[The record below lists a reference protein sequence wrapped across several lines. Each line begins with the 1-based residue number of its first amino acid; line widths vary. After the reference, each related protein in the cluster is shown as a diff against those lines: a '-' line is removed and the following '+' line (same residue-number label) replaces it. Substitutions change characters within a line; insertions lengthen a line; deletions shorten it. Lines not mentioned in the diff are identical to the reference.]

1 MDNNK
6 VLTMIEDEMP
16 SVMKK
21 CEKRYRLSEFWF
33 YEDIH
38 DWVFYGTIDILWHNL
53 MTEYG
58 AFTPGKEFKCAEE
71 ALAGLLRRGCN
82 KDNFYFPNIQ
92 KILVRMEN
100 LSYVINKGPR
110 CFNARPNMPGR
121 YHADYQLQWIAFSTE
136 EFADFIFDFE
146 TIVPMVFQK
155 TEEVLEPIKLKW
167 MQSAK
172 IFQVL
177 EPFRKTHLEPVG
189 ITIGIRDFDERSARV
204 RFWWLDKVPLDLDV
218 PIDSIQEIF
227 ASVPE
232 MMSRQED
239 STFRNF
245 FFCDYPADD
254 V

>member
-1 MDNNK
+1 
-6 VLTMIEDEMP
+6 
-16 SVMKK
+16 
-21 CEKRYRLSEFWF
+21 
-33 YEDIH
+33 
-38 DWVFYGTIDILWHNL
+38 
-53 MTEYG
+53 
-58 AFTPGKEFKCAEE
+58 
-71 ALAGLLRRGCN
+71 
-82 KDNFYFPNIQ
+82 
-92 KILVRMEN
+92 MEN
-100 LSYVINKGPR
+100 LSYVINKGLR
-110 CFNARPNMPGR
+110 CFSARPNMPGR
-121 YHADYQLQWIAFSTE
+121 YQADHRLQWIALSAK

-155 TEEVLEPIKLKW
+155 TEEALEPIKLKW

-172 IFQVL
+172 ILQVL
-177 EPFRKTHLEPVG
+177 EPFRKTYLEPVG

-218 PIDSIQEIF
+218 PLDNIQEIL

-245 FFCDYPADD
+245 FFGDYPADD

>member
-33 YEDIH
+33 YEDMR

-92 KILVRMEN
+92 KFWSGWKTLAMSSIKGRGASMQGRICPGGTMQTTNCSGLLSVQKN
-100 LSYVINKGPR
+100 LRISSLTSRLSFLWFSKDRRGIG
-110 CFNARPNMPGR
+110 
-121 YHADYQLQWIAFSTE
+121 ADKAQMDAVCQ
-136 EFADFIFDFE
+136 
-146 TIVPMVFQK
+146 
-155 TEEVLEPIKLKW
+155 
-167 MQSAK
+167 
-172 IFQVL
+172 
-177 EPFRKTHLEPVG
+177 
-189 ITIGIRDFDERSARV
+189 
-204 RFWWLDKVPLDLDV
+204 DLSGLGTF
-218 PIDSIQEIF
+218 P
-227 ASVPE
+227 
-232 MMSRQED
+232 ED
-239 STFRNF
+239 SS
-245 FFCDYPADD
+245 
-254 V
+254 